1 MLVHIDV
8 TIGDHYLLAAG
19 CTCVHELEAAL
30 EALPVN
36 LDHVREA
43 LRVLQYRVGVLY
55 TRVYTQQLN
64 ITPCT
69 AASPAS
75 VSRRGTMFSV
85 GAGEGRQC
93 VEAWSPPPGPHLATR
108 VSRPHVYQATRVPRP
123 HVCRAHIKYRSGL
136 GEVTHLLL
144 ISGCGGDQVTS
155 ASGQASHATTHR
167 RDTGGHGSKLI

>member
-1 MLVHIDV
+1 MLICPY
-8 TIGDHYLLAAG
+8 TREHYLLAAG

-43 LRVLQYRVGVLY
+43 LRVLQCGVGVSY

-108 VSRPHVYQATRVPRP
+108 VPGHTCIQATRVQG
-123 HVCRAHIKYRSGL
+123 HIKYRSGL

-144 ISGCGGDQVTS
+144 ISGCEVT
-155 ASGQASHATTHR
+155 R
-167 RDTGGHGSKLI
+167 